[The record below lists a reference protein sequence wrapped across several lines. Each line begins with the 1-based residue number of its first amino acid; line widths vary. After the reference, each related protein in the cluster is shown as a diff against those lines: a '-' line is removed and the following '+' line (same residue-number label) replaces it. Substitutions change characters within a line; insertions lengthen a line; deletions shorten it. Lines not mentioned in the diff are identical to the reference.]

1 MKKETSVST
10 PETIITHTS
19 EEGIKEIVNT
29 PVTKPEYDGFEDL
42 VEPQIDGTYKT
53 TRTKLYLSDSEVK
66 KFMGDNDP
74 AKYFRLGKVPKFMPK
89 SIGSMLPED
98 RIEMVAK
105 NDIYSKFPDVLMFK
119 HDLTNIYTLLIP
131 KAVTEHELNKDGE
144 FESRLVQYDTRSIP
158 FNGGPNRPSSF
169 EVDFFKKESAKILK
183 HLTAKAEER
192 KVY

>member
-1 MKKETSVST
+1 MKETKSAT
-10 PETIITHTS
+10 QPEEII
-19 EEGIKEIVNT
+19 K
-29 PVTKPEYDGFEDL
+29 EYDGFEDV

-53 TRTKLYLSDSEVK
+53 TRTKVYLSDSEVK

-89 SIGSMLPED
+89 SIGSILPED
-98 RIEMVAK
+98 RMEMVAK
-105 NDIYSKFPDVLMFK
+105 ADIYSKFPEVLMFK

-131 KAVTEHELNKDGE
+131 KMLAEHEITDGE
-144 FESRLVQYDTRSIP
+144 FSSRLVQYDTRSIP
-158 FNGGPNRPSSF
+158 FNGGANRPSSF

-183 HLTAKAEER
+183 HLVAKAEER

>member
-1 MKKETSVST
+1 MTKITSAVEPELTKVDT
-10 PETIITHTS
+10 PAL
-19 EEGIKEIVNT
+19 
-29 PVTKPEYDGFEDL
+29 KPEYDGFEDL

-89 SIGSMLPED
+89 SIGSILPED
-98 RIEMVAK
+98 RMEVIAQK
-105 NDIYSKFPDVLMFK
+105 DIFSKFPEVLMFK
-119 HDLTNIYTLLIP
+119 HDLTNLYTLLIP
-131 KAVTEHELNKDGE
+131 KVITEHELSDGE
-144 FESRLVQYDTRSIP
+144 FASRLVQYDTRSIP
-158 FNGGPNRPSSF
+158 FNGGANRPSSF

-183 HLTAKAEER
+183 HLNAKAEER